1 MYKPLVE
8 FPLLCGGEKEDV
20 YKVLTITDTPLYL
33 KVGITKSWHLVFP
46 CFSKTCYFVA
56 CGYDFRSIW

>member
-20 YKVLTITDTPLYL
+20 YKGLTIPDKPLHL
-33 KVGITKSWHLVFP
+33 MVGITKS
-46 CFSKTCYFVA
+46 
-56 CGYDFRSIW
+56 